1 MRNQRSVLLL
11 EGSVASCREEGGG
24 FHCWFWRDIL
34 EGFFFSLGSK
44 LEEDRDW
51 FWGEIFEGK
60 LTWRASSVEEGFSLL
75 VLERYFREVFLEL
88 GQQARRG

>member
-1 MRNQRSVLLL
+1 M
-11 EGSVASCREEGGG
+11 
-24 FHCWFWRDIL
+24 

-44 LEEDRDW
+44 LKEVRDW
-51 FWGEIFEGK
+51 FWEEIFERK

-88 GQQARRG
+88 GQQVRGG